1 MVNSG
6 SKKQARLSRNALF
19 VSHNRLDWQ
28 AIRSGGFALSASR
41 FFSVCRFAWRL
52 VRAPFWLGLGLV
64 CGFLGPYLI
73 YLDGEV
79 RSQFGDLSWDVPS
92 RVYARPLEL
101 RVGEP
106 MSAQTLTLELTAA
119 RYVRATQ
126 ARVPGSYAQD
136 DRNFTIA
143 RRAFVDLDGRRPAQ
157 RIAVTVSDDRVTAL
171 RDADSGVALDAA
183 RMDPA
188 RIATLYGAE
197 REDRRLVRLE
207 QLPALLIGGLQAVED
222 RDFKHHHGV
231 EFSAIARAAIAD
243 LVAGR
248 VVQGGSTLTQ
258 QLVKN
263 LFLDRGQS
271 LVRKANEALLALL
284 IEARYDK
291 HRILEAYVNE
301 VFLGQQGNQAVHGFA
316 AAAEFYFARNV
327 RDLPPAD
334 IALLVGLVRG
344 PSLYDPRRRP
354 ELALARR
361 NRVLDQF
368 YETSLIDAETLRSA
382 HAAALGVTRSSG
394 LPRNAA
400 PAFMDLLRAQLRHD
414 YPSEELHRAGLAIY
428 TTLAPS
434 TQALAERALA
444 QTLDSIGKNRPALQ
458 GAMVVTGARDG
469 QVQAIVGGR
478 DADDAGF
485 DRALDARRPIGST
498 IKPFVNL
505 VALAQPDAYSLAS
518 LLDDAPV
525 DLALPNGSH
534 WTPRNDDHEV
544 HGRVLLVDALAH
556 SWNLATVHLGMALG
570 VDKIAGLLRSFGLDA
585 TINANPSLLLGAVDL
600 SPFQV
605 AQLYQ
610 YFAADGHALPLRALR
625 GVLDA
630 QGRPLKRYALAAG
643 AGEYVA
649 AARLVNYALQQVVQY
664 GTARAIQTQGLGD
677 LHAAGKTGTSD
688 GQRDAWFAGFNGSHL
703 AVAWVGR
710 DDNQPTGLWGA
721 TGALPAWIALMRE
734 LPGAPLAV
742 PQDGLE
748 STWIDPH
755 TGARTQAQCAGAR
768 ELPFIAG
775 HLPRDEEHCVW
786 QEIKSMFGGH

>member
-1 MVNSG
+1 MGCRVIESVRL
-6 SKKQARLSRNALF
+6 ARTSICC
-19 VSHNRLDWQ
+19 VS
-28 AIRSGGFALSASR
+28 ALSASG
-41 FFSVCRFAWRL
+41 FVSFCRFLWRL
-52 VRAPFWLGLGLV
+52 ARAPFWLGLGLAL
-64 CGFLGPYLI
+64 GFLVPYLV
-73 YLDGEV
+73 YLDSQV
-79 RSQFGDLSWDVPS
+79 RAQFGDLSWDVPS

-101 RVGEP
+101 RVGLP
-106 MSAQTLTLELTAA
+106 LSAQTLTLELSAA
-119 RYVRATQ
+119 RYVRAAQ
-126 ARVPGSYAQD
+126 ATVPGSYAQSGGD
-136 DRNFTIA
+136 FVID
-143 RRAFVDLDGRRPAQ
+143 RRAFVGLDGREPAR
-157 RIAVTVSDDRVTAL
+157 RIALSVSANNVTVL
-171 RDADSGVALDAA
+171 RDADSGVALASA
-183 RMDPA
+183 RLDPA

-197 REDRRLVRLE
+197 QEDRRLVRLE
-207 QLPALLIGGLQAVED
+207 QLPPLLIGGLQAVED

-231 EFSAIARAAIAD
+231 DFSAIARAAFAD
-243 LVAGR
+243 LVAGH

-263 LFLDRGQS
+263 LFLDHGQN
-271 LVRKANEALLALL
+271 LTRKLNEALIAML

-327 RDLPPAD
+327 RELPPAD

-344 PSLYDPRRRP
+344 PSLYDPRRHP
-354 ELALARR
+354 QLALERR
-361 NRVLDQF
+361 NRVLDAF
-368 YETSLIDAETLRSA
+368 YETGLIDAATSQSTR
-382 HAAALGVTRSSG
+382 AAPLDVTPTSG

-400 PAFMDLLRAQLRHD
+400 PAFLDLLRAQLQRD
-414 YPSEELHRAGLAIY
+414 YPPAELHRAGLAIY

-434 TQALAERALA
+434 TQALAEAALT
-444 QTLDSIGKNRPALQ
+444 QTLDAIGKHQPELQ

-478 DADDAGF
+478 DPFDAGF

-498 IKPFVNL
+498 IKPFVYL
-505 VALAQPDAYSLAS
+505 IALAQPDKYSLAS
-518 LLDDAPV
+518 LLDDTPV
-525 DLALPNGSH
+525 DLTLPNGTH
-534 WTPRNDDHEV
+534 WTPQNDDHEA

-556 SWNLATVHLGMALG
+556 SYNLATVHLGLALG
-570 VDKIAGLLRSFGLDA
+570 VDKVAGLLRSFGLDA
-585 TINANPSLLLGAVDL
+585 TINPNPSLLLGAVDL
-600 SPFQV
+600 SPYQV

-610 YFAADGHALPLRALR
+610 YFAAGGHALPLRALR

-630 QGRPLKRYALAAG
+630 QGHPLTRYSVAAG

-649 AARLVNYALQQVVQY
+649 PARLVNYAMQQVAQY
-664 GTARAIQTQGLGD
+664 GTARAIATHGLSE

-688 GQRDAWFAGFNGSHL
+688 GQRDAWFAGFTGSHL
-703 AVAWVGR
+703 AVVWVGR
-710 DDNQPTGLWGA
+710 DDNKPTGLWGA

-734 LPGAPLAV
+734 LPAAPLTV

-748 STWIDPH
+748 SAWIDPQ

-768 ELPFIAG
+768 ELPFLAG

-786 QEIKSMFGGH
+786 QEIKSIFGK